1 MWLVM
6 RKELLEL
13 VRDKRTLFFMVAFP
27 LFVFPMIF
35 GGITYFAQKAV
46 LDAESKV
53 LKYSIIN
60 AENHQ
65 GLASD
70 FAEDEQFQL
79 ITIDDTDYKTMIR
92 NGELDFVLELPDNLN
107 ADPLQSG
114 QSRIQLY
121 LNDASINMM
130 FHRVNEKVQV
140 YARQKQ
146 LAIFEQLGVNE
157 TQQKAVLT
165 PIVLQKVNL
174 ADKREDIGEK
184 VGGLIPYFIF
194 ILLLQGVMYLA
205 ADLGAGEKE
214 RGTLETLLL
223 APIPRYEIVLGKFL
237 TITTAGLTSALMAVV
252 SMVGWGI
259 GIGQGL
265 AIAVISQFVE
275 QIGALDFLLMFLMLV
290 PVVTIFASVTLSL
303 SIYAKSYK
311 EAQTYMG
318 FLMIF
323 VFIPIILAMLPGV
336 SLDSGWAWVPLTNVA
351 LAIKEL
357 IKGTMNYSA
366 LLAIFVSTAIIG
378 AALLLFCVN
387 WFNKEKVLFR

>member
-357 IKGTMNYSA
+357 IKGTMDYSA
-366 LLAIFVSTAIIG
+366 LLAIFASTAIIG

>member
-265 AIAVISQFVE
+265 AIVVISQFVE

-357 IKGTMNYSA
+357 IKGTMDYSA
-366 LLAIFVSTAIIG
+366 LLAIFASTAIIG